1 LHDVEWLVNPE
12 DYLYYDQPWNLGQ
25 SAVVTMR
32 CKLDMFEN
40 RSGLSVDAV
49 LPLPFELLCLNSNRT
64 DTNKAKIK
72 HGFLK
77 LDFPEGTL
85 KHRTL
90 VRGIISDNME
100 IEQKL
105 RTGVFK
111 IVGDARNSVGKK
123 LMSGQLQD
131 HRYELMLIKKE
142 PQADGTVIL
151 KQEPIN
157 FDTGD
162 YWSMD
167 VVFTK
172 QV

>member
-1 LHDVEWLVNPE
+1 
-12 DYLYYDQPWNLGQ
+12 
-25 SAVVTMR
+25 M
-32 CKLDMFEN
+32 
-40 RSGLSVDAV
+40 
-49 LPLPFELLCLNSNRT
+49 
-64 DTNKAKIK
+64 
-72 HGFLK
+72 
-77 LDFPEGTL
+77 
-85 KHRTL
+85 
-90 VRGIISDNME
+90 RGIISDDME

-142 PQADGTVIL
+142 PQADGSVTL
-151 KQEPIN
+151 KQEPIQ
-157 FDTGD
+157 FGPGD